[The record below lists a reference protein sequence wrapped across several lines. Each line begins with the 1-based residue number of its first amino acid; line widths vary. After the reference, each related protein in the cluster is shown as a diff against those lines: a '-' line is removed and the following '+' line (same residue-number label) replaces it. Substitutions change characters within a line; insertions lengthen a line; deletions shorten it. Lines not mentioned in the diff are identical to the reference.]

1 MDDIHYTKDFE
12 LVVKLDRGEV
22 SKEDIDY
29 IVQSTRDWN
38 EITEDSVEE
47 RLYGDSNDYD
57 EFEEID
63 EEEDEYNELEDD
75 FDDTDYEPTEPIKPY
90 NDTSDVGISFEVI
103 VNRLRDS
110 IFDTALLEVDKF
122 YNDRMFTSV
131 LLSNL
136 AYSECSMDELLRIEN
151 TWGILNDAS
160 KKSILS
166 DRSIKDKFS
175 LCNRLSDLSNSSV
188 QTEKNNNDE
197 IVSLHYIKKFNIAS
211 KDLLE
216 KLSTR
221 EGLAF
226 LKYKDL
232 DIRTKILSSLHL
244 RGSKVVSP
252 IRWNTIKEI
261 ERDIGSTVYT
271 ARYLEA
277 IKLVQNYFSNCK

>member
-151 TWGILNDAS
+151 TWDILNDAS

-175 LCNRLSDLSNSSV
+175 LCNRLSDLSNFSV

-232 DIRTKILSSLHL
+232 DIRTKILSSLYL